1 MRGGGSRYRAALLRD
16 PQLIE
21 FMATKAL
28 PKKAPPP
35 PLEEFD
41 PIRAELANMQDI
53 LWRILYATLR
63 ADPKGAPTAA
73 RPEMPWEARQN
84 ELLSAKSEWIRRQ
97 MVPWEV
103 N

>member
-1 MRGGGSRYRAALLRD
+1 
-16 PQLIE
+16 
-21 FMATKAL
+21 MATRAL
-28 PKKAPPP
+28 PKKPPPP

-41 PIRAELANMQDI
+41 PIRGELANMQDI
-53 LWRILYATLR
+53 LWRILYATMR

-84 ELLSAKSEWIRRQ
+84 ELLAAKSLHLRSIL
-97 MVPWEV
+97 VPWEV